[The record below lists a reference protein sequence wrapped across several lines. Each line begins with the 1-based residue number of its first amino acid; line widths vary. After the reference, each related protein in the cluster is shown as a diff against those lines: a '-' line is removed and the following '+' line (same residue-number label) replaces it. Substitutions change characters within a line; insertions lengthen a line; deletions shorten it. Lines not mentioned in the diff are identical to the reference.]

1 MTEISNDSATDTNT
15 ETSASL
21 NIEKLYVKD
30 SSFESPNAPKVFGTE
45 QAPQVGVQL
54 GISHAPINP
63 GQGLYEVTLS
73 VTATAKSGETSLF
86 LAEVQ
91 QSGIFRI
98 GGVPDAQ
105 MSLVLEI
112 GCPNV
117 LLPFVREAIND
128 LVTRGGF
135 PPLLINPINFESLF
149 QQKLA
154 RADAG
159 QSAAVT
165 H

>member
-1 MTEISNDSATDTNT
+1 MTENSTDAATENNT
-15 ETSASL
+15 GTQASL

-30 SSFESPNAPKVFGTE
+30 SSFESPNAPNIFGTE
-45 QAPQVGVQL
+45 SAPQVGVQL
-54 GISHAPINP
+54 GISHAPLNP

-91 QSGIFRI
+91 QCGIFRI

-105 MSLVLEI
+105 MQLVLEI